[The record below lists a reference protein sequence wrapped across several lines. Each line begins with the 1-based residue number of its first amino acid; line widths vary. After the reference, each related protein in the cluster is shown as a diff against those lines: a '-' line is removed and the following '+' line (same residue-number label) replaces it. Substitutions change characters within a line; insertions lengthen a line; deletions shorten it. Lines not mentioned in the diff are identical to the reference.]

1 MSSEESNKMSKK
13 IPSQDSNSDI
23 EWNIE
28 DMYDAYRDAA
38 DDYKQVM
45 KQLEDE
51 NSECQ
56 SEGT

>member
-1 MSSEESNKMSKK
+1 MSKK

-23 EWNIE
+23 EWKIE

-38 DDYKQVM
+38 DDYKQIM

-51 NSECQ
+51 NSECK
-56 SEGT
+56 SEGP

>member
-1 MSSEESNKMSKK
+1 MSKK
-13 IPSQDSNSDI
+13 IPSLDSSSDI
-23 EWNIE
+23 EWNLE
-28 DMYDAYRDAA
+28 DIFDAYRDAA

-51 NSECQ
+51 NSECE

>member
-1 MSSEESNKMSKK
+1 MSKK
-13 IPSQDSNSDI
+13 IHSQDSNSDI
-23 EWNIE
+23 EW
-28 DMYDAYRDAA
+28 DMNALYDSFRDAA

-51 NSECQ
+51 NSECK